1 MRHAADVRP
10 YRADTSGRFSLKQ
23 HKTDALPHGMTKERA
38 EEMLVAE
45 RVAMRD
51 LQEKLYAQDQWA
63 LLVILQGMD
72 AAGKDSAIEHVFFGL
87 NPQSCDVHS
96 FKIPS
101 DEELDHDFLWR
112 TTIRLPR
119 RGNIGIFNR
128 SYYEEVLV
136 VRVHPD
142 LLDRQ
147 RLPGGIA
154 ASPKI
159 WKERYEDILAH
170 ERHLVRNGTIVR
182 KIFLNVSR
190 EEQRERMLNRLEQPE
205 KLWKFSAGDIEER
218 RLWDRYQDAYQNAIR
233 ATSTEDAP
241 WYVVP
246 ADRKWWARTVI
257 AGIIVE
263 ALRSVDLEFPS
274 MGQQNKAELE
284 EIKAKLERGDL

>member
-1 MRHAADVRP
+1 MRHAVDVRP

-23 HKTDALPHGMTKERA
+23 HKPDALPHGMTKDRA
-38 EEMLVAE
+38 AE
-45 RVAMRD
+45 VLDAQRVVMRD
-51 LQEKLYAQDQWA
+51 LQEKLYAQDEWA

-87 NPQSCDVHS
+87 NPQGCEVHS

-112 TTIRLPR
+112 TTVHLPR
-119 RGNIGIFNR
+119 RGHIGIFNR

-147 RLPGGIA
+147 RLPSA
-154 ASPKI
+154 LATDHSI
-159 WKERYEDILAH
+159 WKGRYEDIAAH
-170 ERHLVRNGTIVR
+170 EKHLVRNGTIVR
-182 KIFLNVSR
+182 KIFLNLSR
-190 EEQRERMLNRLEQPE
+190 EEQRERMLKRLDEPE

-218 RLWDRYQDAYQNAIR
+218 RLWDRYQDAYENAIH
-233 ATSTEDAP
+233 ATSTDDAP

-246 ADRKWWARTVI
+246 ADHKWWARTAI
-257 AGIIVE
+257 AGIIVD
-263 ALRSVDLEFPS
+263 ALSSVELKFPS
-274 MGQQNKAELE
+274 MGNRNKAELDD
-284 EIKAKLERGDL
+284 IKARLERDEI